1 MATKNLEFTKNA
13 DGDYI
18 ATFTSEGASVVE
30 LERSKQ
36 GVVMVYAAIPG
47 MTPIYIGGYM
57 SPHSASQ
64 MIDINVLHGLEIKIV
79 SKSEVSDAKV
89 MTA

>member
-47 MTPIYIGGYM
+47 MTPNI
-57 SPHSASQ
+57 
-64 MIDINVLHGLEIKIV
+64 
-79 SKSEVSDAKV
+79 
-89 MTA
+89 